1 MNPRH
6 ALIAIGVALAT
17 PLAAA
22 DQARAWVVVPRQ
34 ALQVTAGSITRT
46 FASPPLDVGTNLQTR
61 TAITRATERDRGLHA
76 RHARL
81 RFRFNG
87 DSLTTVPSG
96 SGVILRQIGLKLRSN
111 DPCNLLYVTW
121 RNQPNSA
128 IVVSVKRNPGQTTSA
143 QCGNRGY
150 KSLATIA
157 VPPDP
162 PGSQPVHELRV
173 TMFPLRS
180 SLVLR
185 VFRDGPQVY
194 AKTLGPS
201 VVGMLDGPVGIR
213 SDNGDYTFQLA
224 VQARH
229 REM

>member
-1 MNPRH
+1 MR
-6 ALIAIGVALAT
+6 ARYLLIPIGVALAT
-17 PLAAA
+17 PLAVA

-34 ALQVTAGSITRT
+34 ALQVTAGTITRSL
-46 FASPPLDVGTNLQTR
+46 APPRFDVGTNLQTR

-81 RFRFNG
+81 RFRLNG
-87 DSLTTVPSG
+87 ESATTVTSG
-96 SGVILRQIGLKLRSN
+96 SGTVLRQIGLKLRSN
-111 DPCNLLYVTW
+111 DPCNLLYVMW
-121 RNQPNSA
+121 RTQPNSA

-150 KSLATIA
+150 TSLATIA

-162 PGSQPVHELRV
+162 PDSHPIRELRV
-173 TMFPLRS
+173 TMFPS
-180 SLVLR
+180 GGSLVLR
-185 VFRDGPQVY
+185 VFRDGTQVY
-194 AKTLGPS
+194 AKTLGPAL
-201 VVGMLDGPVGIR
+201 VGALDGPVGIR

-229 REM
+229 PAM